1 MLSRKAPNVALSG
14 TSVQRPSRVASQAGI
29 VRTSRA
35 ASNAFALALG
45 LATVALTGC
54 GANSGGFTPLYGPTG
69 GQTYDQ
75 RLAAVDI
82 ANIPGRVG
90 QRIRNELVF
99 QRSTGNDAV
108 EPQSRLDVII
118 TETML
123 TTLVNATGASSSQVY
138 QLEARFQLIDL
149 KTKKKVFEGRSL
161 GRGSFDRFDSIY
173 SNIRAR
179 QDAEDRVAKS
189 VADEIR
195 TRLITYLSRPG

>member
-90 QRIRNELVF
+90 QRIRNEPV
-99 QRSTGNDAV
+99 
-108 EPQSRLDVII
+108 
-118 TETML
+118 
-123 TTLVNATGASSSQVY
+123 TTLSNRRVALTSSSP
-138 QLEARFQLIDL
+138 
-149 KTKKKVFEGRSL
+149 K
-161 GRGSFDRFDSIY
+161 
-173 SNIRAR
+173 
-179 QDAEDRVAKS
+179 
-189 VADEIR
+189 
-195 TRLITYLSRPG
+195 PC